1 MADEPDAGARSR
13 GGCREAPLAP
23 PPIAAI
29 ATPPGRGGIG
39 IVRVSGHGVETLI
52 AGVAGRALQPRV
64 ATRVTFRDAQGDAI
78 DAGLALFFPR
88 PHSYTGEDV
97 VEWHGHGGP
106 AVMRLLLARCIELG
120 ARLAEPGEFTKR
132 AFLNGKLD
140 LAQAESVAD
149 VIEAATATAVRAAA
163 RSLTGEFSGEVHALR
178 DALIDLRM
186 YAEAT
191 LDFPDEDLDLLRE
204 GDVRA
209 RLASIRDRLA
219 SVLTRARTG
228 ALLRE
233 GLTVVL
239 IGAPNVGKSSLLN
252 RLAGEEAAIVTPIPG
267 TTRDAIERRVEVA
280 GIPLT
285 VVDTAG
291 LRETTD
297 AVELLGIARTRA
309 AIASADLALLLVDAR
324 DDVGDHAL
332 GDAIPASRVAALADE
347 LPPALPR
354 IVVHNKCDLAGIAPR
369 RHRAAIAQAVTGA
382 PHARDQDEA
391 TSNETHVWLCALTG
405 AGVGL
410 LEEEVRRMTG
420 VEHATE
426 DAFFARE
433 RQLVALTDAAERLAG
448 AAAHADA
455 HAPPIELLAED
466 LRAAQDAFS
475 SITGEFTADD
485 LLGEIFSR
493 FCIGK

>member
-1 MADEPDAGARSR
+1 VNIRRSPPP
-13 GGCREAPLAP
+13 AA

-39 IVRVSGHGVETLI
+39 VVRVSGPDLDALI
-52 AGVAGRALQPRV
+52 AGITARRLTPRV
-64 ATRVTFRDAQGDAI
+64 ATRVTFRDAQGGAI
-78 DAGLALFFPR
+78 DAGLALYFPG

-106 AVMRLLLARCIELG
+106 VVMRLLLARCLELG

-149 VIEAATATAVRAAA
+149 LIEAATTSAVRAAA
-163 RSLTGEFSGEVHALR
+163 RSLTGEFSREVIALR

-186 YAEAT
+186 YTEAT
-191 LDFPDEDLDLLRE
+191 LDFPDEDIDLLGE

-209 RLASIRDRLA
+209 RLASIRARLA
-219 SVLTRARTG
+219 DVLARSRRG
-228 ALLRE
+228 SALRE

-252 RLAGEEAAIVTPIPG
+252 RLVRDEAAIVTSIPG
-267 TTRDAIERRVEVA
+267 TTRDTIERQVEIA

-285 VVDTAG
+285 IVDTAG

-297 AVELLGIARTRA
+297 PVEALGIARTRA
-309 AIASADLALLLVDAR
+309 AIGRADLALLMVDAR
-324 DDVGDHAL
+324 DDGDEMA
-332 GDAIPASRVAALADE
+332 GPEPRQNATPACGPREPSVEARIGALAHE
-347 LPPALPR
+347 LPAALPR
-354 IVVHNKCDLAGIAPR
+354 IIVHNKSDLAGIAP
-369 RHRAAIAQAVTGA
+369 HVEERAGTQSA
-382 PHARDQDEA
+382 
-391 TSNETHVWLCALTG
+391 VWLCALTG
-405 AGVGL
+405 EGIDS
-410 LEEEVRRMTG
+410 LEAEVQRVAG
-420 VEHATE
+420 VEHGTE
-426 DAFFARE
+426 DAFFARA
-433 RQLVALTDAAERLAG
+433 RHLVALNDAALHLRVAAVHADSAAPAIELFAEELRLA
-448 AAAHADA
+448 
-455 HAPPIELLAED
+455 
-466 LRAAQDAFS
+466 QSAFS